1 MEERST
7 FQFFRSFYDAA
18 KNIPDKAMQ
27 ADFLMAICEY
37 ALNGKEPEGSG
48 IINALFAL
56 VKPNLDISRKRAQAG
71 RKGGEA
77 NDSKHEAESNHEE
90 ANKSKVE
97 ANKSKVKANESKVE
111 ANKSK
116 VEANKSK
123 VEANESKVE
132 ANESKVEANESKMQN
147 PTSDGEGDKGR
158 GIKEVEEEYIITSPT
173 SPDGEV
179 SPHHADNREKIPYAA
194 IRDAYNE
201 ICQSFPKCNALSD
214 KRKGAIRARIH
225 SGGYTFADFQR
236 LFRKAEASA
245 FLRGENKKNWRATFD
260 WLLAD
265 ANMAKVLDGNYDD
278 NRSTIPGNRSA
289 RVSNAP
295 APGPCSPVTAAD
307 VDRSWAE
314 MERMQREL
322 GGQ

>member
-97 ANKSKVKANESKVE
+97 AN
-111 ANKSK
+111 
-116 VEANKSK
+116 
-123 VEANESKVE
+123 ESKVE
-132 ANESKVEANESKMQN
+132 ANESEMQN

-194 IRDAYNE
+194 IWDAYNE

-322 GGQ
+322 GVQ

>member
-7 FQFFRSFYDAA
+7 FQFFRSFHDAA

-77 NDSKHEAESNHEE
+77 NNSKHETENNHEE
-90 ANKSKVE
+90 APENQ
-97 ANKSKVKANESKVE
+97 N
-111 ANKSK
+111 
-116 VEANKSK
+116 
-123 VEANESKVE
+123 EANESKL
-132 ANESKVEANESKMQN
+132 EANESKMQN
-147 PTSDGEGDKGR
+147 PASDGEGDKGR
-158 GIKEVEEEYIITSPT
+158 GIKEGEEEYIITSPT

-179 SPHHADNREKIPYAA
+179 SPHHPDNREKIPYAA

-201 ICQSFPKCNALSD
+201 ICQSFPKCNSLSD
-214 KRKGAIRARIH
+214 KRKAAIRARIH

-322 GGQ
+322 GVQ

>member
-27 ADFLMAICEY
+27 ADFLMALCEY

-77 NDSKHEAESNHEE
+77 NNSKHEAENNHEE
-90 ANKSKVE
+90 APENQ
-97 ANKSKVKANESKVE
+97 N
-111 ANKSK
+111 
-116 VEANKSK
+116 
-123 VEANESKVE
+123 EANESKL
-132 ANESKVEANESKMQN
+132 EANESKMQN
-147 PTSDGEGDKGR
+147 QASDGEGDKGR
-158 GIKEVEEEYIITSPT
+158 GIKEGEEEYIITSPT

-194 IRDAYNE
+194 IRDTYNE

-214 KRKGAIRARIH
+214 KCKAAIRARIH

-322 GGQ
+322 GVQ

>member
-77 NDSKHEAESNHEE
+77 NNIKHEVENNHEEAPENQNE
-90 ANKSKVE
+90 ANKSKL
-97 ANKSKVKANESKVE
+97 
-111 ANKSK
+111 
-116 VEANKSK
+116 
-123 VEANESKVE
+123 
-132 ANESKVEANESKMQN
+132 EANESKMQN
-147 PTSDGEGDKGR
+147 PASDGEGDKGR
-158 GIKEVEEEYIITSPT
+158 GIKEGEEEYIITSPT

-214 KRKGAIRARIH
+214 KRKAAIRARIH

-236 LFRKAEASA
+236 LFRKAEAST

-278 NRSTIPGNRSA
+278 NRSTVPGNRSA

-322 GGQ
+322 GVQ

>member
-77 NDSKHEAESNHEE
+77 NNSKHEVENNHEE
-90 ANKSKVE
+90 APENQ
-97 ANKSKVKANESKVE
+97 NKANESKL
-111 ANKSK
+111 
-116 VEANKSK
+116 
-123 VEANESKVE
+123 
-132 ANESKVEANESKMQN
+132 EANESKMQN
-147 PTSDGEGDKGR
+147 PASDGEGDKGR
-158 GIKEVEEEYIITSPT
+158 GIKEWEEEYIITSPT

-179 SPHHADNREKIPYAA
+179 SPHHADDREKIPYAA

-214 KRKGAIRARIH
+214 KRKAAIRARIH

-278 NRSTIPGNRSA
+278 NRSA

-322 GGQ
+322 GVQ

>member
-77 NDSKHEAESNHEE
+77 NNSKHEVENNHEE
-90 ANKSKVE
+90 APENQ
-97 ANKSKVKANESKVE
+97 NKANESKP
-111 ANKSK
+111 
-116 VEANKSK
+116 
-123 VEANESKVE
+123 
-132 ANESKVEANESKMQN
+132 EANESKMQN
-147 PTSDGEGDKGR
+147 PASDGEGDKGR
-158 GIKEVEEEYIITSPT
+158 GIKEGEEEYIITSPT

-214 KRKGAIRARIH
+214 KRKAAIRARIH

-322 GGQ
+322 GVQ

>member
-77 NDSKHEAESNHEE
+77 NNSKHEVENNHEE
-90 ANKSKVE
+90 APENQ
-97 ANKSKVKANESKVE
+97 NKANESKP
-111 ANKSK
+111 
-116 VEANKSK
+116 
-123 VEANESKVE
+123 
-132 ANESKVEANESKMQN
+132 EANESKMQN
-147 PTSDGEGDKGR
+147 PASDGEGDKGR
-158 GIKEVEEEYIITSPT
+158 GIKEGEEEYIITSPT

-201 ICQSFPKCNALSD
+201 ICQSFPKCNSLSD
-214 KRKGAIRARIH
+214 KRKAAIRARIH

-278 NRSTIPGNRSA
+278 NRSTVPGNRSA

-295 APGPCSPVTAAD
+295 APEPCSPVTAAD

-322 GGQ
+322 GVQ

>member
-77 NDSKHEAESNHEE
+77 NNSKHEVENNHEE
-90 ANKSKVE
+90 APENQ
-97 ANKSKVKANESKVE
+97 NKANESKL
-111 ANKSK
+111 
-116 VEANKSK
+116 
-123 VEANESKVE
+123 
-132 ANESKVEANESKMQN
+132 EANESKMQN
-147 PTSDGEGDKGR
+147 PASDGEGDKGR
-158 GIKEVEEEYIITSPT
+158 GIKEGEEEYIITSPT

-179 SPHHADNREKIPYAA
+179 SPHHADDREKIPYAA

-214 KRKGAIRARIH
+214 KRKAAIRARIH

-278 NRSTIPGNRSA
+278 NRSTVPGNRSA

-322 GGQ
+322 GVQ

>member
-77 NDSKHEAESNHEE
+77 NNSKHEVENNHEE
-90 ANKSKVE
+90 APENQ
-97 ANKSKVKANESKVE
+97 NKANESKL
-111 ANKSK
+111 
-116 VEANKSK
+116 
-123 VEANESKVE
+123 
-132 ANESKVEANESKMQN
+132 EANESKMQN
-147 PTSDGEGDKGR
+147 PASDGEGDKGR

-322 GGQ
+322 GVQ

>member
-77 NDSKHEAESNHEE
+77 NNSKHEAENNHEE
-90 ANKSKVE
+90 APENQ
-97 ANKSKVKANESKVE
+97 NKANESKLE
-111 ANKSK
+111 ANG
-116 VEANKSK
+116 
-123 VEANESKVE
+123 
-132 ANESKVEANESKMQN
+132 SKMQN
-147 PTSDGEGDKGR
+147 HASDGEGDKGR
-158 GIKEVEEEYIITSPT
+158 GIKEGEEEYIITSPT

-214 KRKGAIRARIH
+214 KRKAAIRARIH

-260 WLLAD
+260 WMLAD

-278 NRSTIPGNRSA
+278 NRSTVPGNRSA

-322 GGQ
+322 GVQ

>member
-1 MEERST
+1 MAKCYVKA
-7 FQFFRSFYDAA
+7 FFDWIEQVSALEDDEKGRLFV
-18 KNIPDKAMQ
+18 
-27 ADFLMAICEY
+27 AILEY
-37 ALNGKEPEGSG
+37 ARSGEVPDMQGRESILFPVFKSQIDRDMESSAKQSENGK
-48 IINALFAL
+48 
-56 VKPNLDISRKRAQAG
+56 
-71 RKGGEA
+71 KGGRPRT
-77 NDSKHEAESNHEE
+77 KTESEE
-90 ANKSKVE
+90 NQNKPKQTKRKLTKANKEEK
-97 ANKSKVKANESKVE
+97 
-111 ANKSK
+111 
-116 VEANKSK
+116 
-123 VEANESKVE
+123 
-132 ANESKVEANESKMQN
+132 
-147 PTSDGEGDKGR
+147 DKEKDKD
-158 GIKEVEEEYIITSPT
+158 KEEDKEEDKEKDKEEDKEETPFSPPSQGGT
-173 SPDGEV
+173 P
-179 SPHHADNREKIPYAA
+179 PRPRIPYDS

-214 KRKGAIRARIH
+214 KRKAAIRARIH

-278 NRSTIPGNRSA
+278 NRSTVPGNRSA

-322 GGQ
+322 GVK

>member
-77 NDSKHEAESNHEE
+77 NNSKHEVENNHEE
-90 ANKSKVE
+90 ALENQ
-97 ANKSKVKANESKVE
+97 NKANESKL
-111 ANKSK
+111 
-116 VEANKSK
+116 
-123 VEANESKVE
+123 
-132 ANESKVEANESKMQN
+132 EANESKMQN
-147 PTSDGEGDKGR
+147 PASDGEGDKGR
-158 GIKEVEEEYIITSPT
+158 GIKEGEEEYIITSPT

-179 SPHHADNREKIPYAA
+179 SPHHADDREKIPYAA

-214 KRKGAIRARIH
+214 KRKAAIRARIH

-278 NRSTIPGNRSA
+278 NRSTVPGNRSA

-322 GGQ
+322 GVQ

>member
-77 NDSKHEAESNHEE
+77 NNSKHEAENNHEE
-90 ANKSKVE
+90 APENQNES
-97 ANKSKVKANESKVE
+97 NESKL
-111 ANKSK
+111 
-116 VEANKSK
+116 
-123 VEANESKVE
+123 EANESKI
-132 ANESKVEANESKMQN
+132 QN
-147 PTSDGEGDKGR
+147 PTSDGEGDKGI
-158 GIKEVEEEYIITSPT
+158 GIKEGEEEYIITSPT

-201 ICQSFPKCNALSD
+201 ICQSFPKCNSLSD
-214 KRKGAIRARIH
+214 KRKAAIRARIH

-278 NRSTIPGNRSA
+278 NRSTVPGNRSA

-322 GGQ
+322 GVQ

>member
-77 NDSKHEAESNHEE
+77 NNSKHEVENNHEE
-90 ANKSKVE
+90 APENQ
-97 ANKSKVKANESKVE
+97 NKANESKP
-111 ANKSK
+111 
-116 VEANKSK
+116 
-123 VEANESKVE
+123 
-132 ANESKVEANESKMQN
+132 EANESKMQN
-147 PTSDGEGDKGR
+147 PASDGEGDKGR
-158 GIKEVEEEYIITSPT
+158 GIKEGEEEYIITSPT

-201 ICQSFPKCNALSD
+201 ICQSFPKCNSLSD
-214 KRKGAIRARIH
+214 KRRAAIRARIH

-278 NRSTIPGNRSA
+278 NRSTVPGNRSA

-322 GGQ
+322 GVQ

>member
-77 NDSKHEAESNHEE
+77 NNSKHETENNHEE
-90 ANKSKVE
+90 APENQ
-97 ANKSKVKANESKVE
+97 N
-111 ANKSK
+111 
-116 VEANKSK
+116 
-123 VEANESKVE
+123 EANESKL
-132 ANESKVEANESKMQN
+132 EANESKMQN
-147 PTSDGEGDKGR
+147 PASDGEGDKGR

-214 KRKGAIRARIH
+214 KRKAAIRARIH

-322 GGQ
+322 GVQ

>member
-18 KNIPDKAMQ
+18 KNIPDKEMQ

-77 NDSKHEAESNHEE
+77 NNSKHEVENNHEE
-90 ANKSKVE
+90 APENQNES
-97 ANKSKVKANESKVE
+97 NESKL
-111 ANKSK
+111 
-116 VEANKSK
+116 
-123 VEANESKVE
+123 EANESKI
-132 ANESKVEANESKMQN
+132 QN
-147 PTSDGEGDKGR
+147 QTSDGEGDKGR
-158 GIKEVEEEYIITSPT
+158 GIKEGEEEYIITSPT

-201 ICQSFPKCNALSD
+201 ICQSFPKCNSLSD
-214 KRKGAIRARIH
+214 KRKAAIRARIH

-260 WLLAD
+260 WLLED

-278 NRSTIPGNRSA
+278 NRSTVPGNRSA
-289 RVSNAP
+289 RVGNAP

-322 GGQ
+322 GVQ

>member
-7 FQFFRSFYDAA
+7 FQFFRSFHDAA

-77 NDSKHEAESNHEE
+77 NNSKHETENNHEE
-90 ANKSKVE
+90 APENQ
-97 ANKSKVKANESKVE
+97 N
-111 ANKSK
+111 
-116 VEANKSK
+116 
-123 VEANESKVE
+123 EANESKL
-132 ANESKVEANESKMQN
+132 EANESKMQN
-147 PTSDGEGDKGR
+147 PASDGEGDKGR
-158 GIKEVEEEYIITSPT
+158 GIKEGEEEYIITSPT

-179 SPHHADNREKIPYAA
+179 SPHHPDNREKNPYAA

-201 ICQSFPKCNALSD
+201 ICQSFPKCNSLSD
-214 KRKGAIRARIH
+214 KRKAAIRARIH

-322 GGQ
+322 GVQ

>member
-90 ANKSKVE
+90 AN
-97 ANKSKVKANESKVE
+97 
-111 ANKSK
+111 
-116 VEANKSK
+116 
-123 VEANESKVE
+123 ESKVE
-132 ANESKVEANESKMQN
+132 ANESKAEANESKMQN
-147 PTSDGEGDKGR
+147 PASDGEGDKGR
-158 GIKEVEEEYIITSPT
+158 RIKEGEEYIITSPT

-214 KRKGAIRARIH
+214 KRKAAIRARIH

-236 LFRKAEASA
+236 LFRKAESSA

-322 GGQ
+322 GVQ

>member
-27 ADFLMAICEY
+27 ADFLMAVCEY

-77 NDSKHEAESNHEE
+77 NNSKHEVENNHEE
-90 ANKSKVE
+90 APENQNES
-97 ANKSKVKANESKVE
+97 NESKL
-111 ANKSK
+111 
-116 VEANKSK
+116 
-123 VEANESKVE
+123 
-132 ANESKVEANESKMQN
+132 EANESKMQN
-147 PTSDGEGDKGR
+147 PASDGEGDKGR
-158 GIKEVEEEYIITSPT
+158 GIKEGEEEYIITSPT

-201 ICQSFPKCNALSD
+201 ICQSFPKCNSLSD
-214 KRKGAIRARIH
+214 KRKAAIRARIH

-278 NRSTIPGNRSA
+278 NRSTVPGNRSA

-322 GGQ
+322 GVQ

>member
-77 NDSKHEAESNHEE
+77 NNSKHEVENNHEE
-90 ANKSKVE
+90 APENQ
-97 ANKSKVKANESKVE
+97 NKANESKP
-111 ANKSK
+111 
-116 VEANKSK
+116 
-123 VEANESKVE
+123 
-132 ANESKVEANESKMQN
+132 EANESKMQN
-147 PTSDGEGDKGR
+147 PASDGEGDKGR
-158 GIKEVEEEYIITSPT
+158 GIKEGEEEYIITSPT
-173 SPDGEV
+173 SHDGEV

-201 ICQSFPKCNALSD
+201 ICQSFPKCNSLSD
-214 KRKGAIRARIH
+214 KRKAAIRARIH

-278 NRSTIPGNRSA
+278 NRSTVPGNRSA

-322 GGQ
+322 GVQ

>member
-27 ADFLMAICEY
+27 ADFLMTICEY

-77 NDSKHEAESNHEE
+77 NNSKHEVENNHEE
-90 ANKSKVE
+90 APENQ
-97 ANKSKVKANESKVE
+97 NKANESKL
-111 ANKSK
+111 
-116 VEANKSK
+116 
-123 VEANESKVE
+123 
-132 ANESKVEANESKMQN
+132 EANESKMQN
-147 PTSDGEGDKGR
+147 PASDGEGDKGR
-158 GIKEVEEEYIITSPT
+158 GIKEGEEEYIITSPT

-179 SPHHADNREKIPYAA
+179 SPHHADDREKIPYAA

-214 KRKGAIRARIH
+214 KRKAAIRVRIH

-278 NRSTIPGNRSA
+278 NRSTVPGNRSA

-322 GGQ
+322 GVQ

>member
-77 NDSKHEAESNHEE
+77 NNSKHEVENNHEE
-90 ANKSKVE
+90 APENQNES
-97 ANKSKVKANESKVE
+97 NESKL
-111 ANKSK
+111 
-116 VEANKSK
+116 
-123 VEANESKVE
+123 EANESKI
-132 ANESKVEANESKMQN
+132 QN

-158 GIKEVEEEYIITSPT
+158 GIKEGEEEYIITSPT

-201 ICQSFPKCNALSD
+201 ICQSFPKCNSLSD
-214 KRKGAIRARIH
+214 KRKAAIRARIH

-265 ANMAKVLDGNYDD
+265 ANMAKVLDGNYDA
-278 NRSTIPGNRSA
+278 NRSTVPGNRSA

-322 GGQ
+322 GVQ

>member
-77 NDSKHEAESNHEE
+77 NNSKHEVENNHEE
-90 ANKSKVE
+90 APGNQ
-97 ANKSKVKANESKVE
+97 NKANESKL
-111 ANKSK
+111 
-116 VEANKSK
+116 
-123 VEANESKVE
+123 
-132 ANESKVEANESKMQN
+132 EANESKMQK
-147 PTSDGEGDKGR
+147 PASDGEGGKGR
-158 GIKEVEEEYIITSPT
+158 GIKEGEEEYIITSPT

-179 SPHHADNREKIPYAA
+179 SPHHADDREKIPYAA

-214 KRKGAIRARIH
+214 KRKAAIRARIH

-278 NRSTIPGNRSA
+278 NRSTVSGNRSA

-322 GGQ
+322 GVQ

>member
-77 NDSKHEAESNHEE
+77 NNSKHEAENNHEE
-90 ANKSKVE
+90 APENQ
-97 ANKSKVKANESKVE
+97 NKANESKLE
-111 ANKSK
+111 ANG
-116 VEANKSK
+116 
-123 VEANESKVE
+123 
-132 ANESKVEANESKMQN
+132 SKMQN
-147 PTSDGEGDKGR
+147 HASDGEGDKGR
-158 GIKEVEEEYIITSPT
+158 GIKEGEEEYIITSPT

-214 KRKGAIRARIH
+214 KRKAAIRARIH

-260 WLLAD
+260 WMLED

-278 NRSTIPGNRSA
+278 NRSTVPGNRSA

-322 GGQ
+322 GVQ

>member
-77 NDSKHEAESNHEE
+77 NNIKHEVENNHEEAPENQNE
-90 ANKSKVE
+90 ANKSKL
-97 ANKSKVKANESKVE
+97 
-111 ANKSK
+111 
-116 VEANKSK
+116 
-123 VEANESKVE
+123 
-132 ANESKVEANESKMQN
+132 EANESKMQN
-147 PTSDGEGDKGR
+147 PASDGEGDKGR
-158 GIKEVEEEYIITSPT
+158 GIKEGEEEYIITSPT

-214 KRKGAIRARIH
+214 KRKAAIRARIH

-278 NRSTIPGNRSA
+278 NRSTVPGNRSA

-322 GGQ
+322 GVQ

>member
-77 NDSKHEAESNHEE
+77 NNSKHEVENNHEE
-90 ANKSKVE
+90 APENQ
-97 ANKSKVKANESKVE
+97 NKANESKP
-111 ANKSK
+111 
-116 VEANKSK
+116 
-123 VEANESKVE
+123 
-132 ANESKVEANESKMQN
+132 EANESKMQN
-147 PTSDGEGDKGR
+147 PASDGEGDKGR
-158 GIKEVEEEYIITSPT
+158 GIKEGEEEYIITSPT

-214 KRKGAIRARIH
+214 KRKAAIRARIH

-278 NRSTIPGNRSA
+278 NRSTVPGNRSA

-322 GGQ
+322 GVQ